1 MMEKQ
6 CPTIKMYQFFPVKDA
21 ADETVKDSKFE
32 SDLKVTKGKEGQEEH
47 IESKISTDLALS
59 FESQR
64 ENKKRKLINSAAES
78 FKIRKSSRRRVYDQ
92 DHLPLLGV
100 STELKL
106 YEDPWKIKKTMTQ
119 SDLGNLSRLLLA
131 TVLVIM
137 YVFPVLRVDEVNNAE
152 SENGT
157 KIRFWDLDIG
167 SKEYELVLKRWPS
180 SKSYVFIG
188 NWNQYF
194 VKRRELKKG
203 DEIGLHWDPYHR
215 RFNFSVL
222 KRAM

>member
-6 CPTIKMYQFFPVKDA
+6 RPIIKMYQFFPVEDA

-32 SDLKVTKGKEGQEEH
+32 SDLKVTKGKEG
-47 IESKISTDLALS
+47 KT
-59 FESQR
+59 R
-64 ENKKRKLINSAAES
+64 RRKLINSAAES

-92 DHLPLLGV
+92 DQLPILGV

-106 YEDPWKIKKTMTQ
+106 YEDPWRIKKTMTQ

-131 TVLVIM
+131 TVLVNM

-188 NWNQYF
+188 NWNQDF

-203 DEIGLHWDPYHR
+203 DEIGLHWDPYHH